1 MINKR
6 MMFQVL
12 LTLFLLVCFAFLSG
26 TPTARAAEPKEIIIG
41 SSICKTGPLA
51 QFGVYQEWGY
61 TTAVNDL
68 NKAGGVYLSKY
79 GKKLPVKLIL
89 YDDESRPEKV
99 TENTERLVLR
109 DGVNGLLSP
118 ASPPMVIPAATIAER
133 EGVPMAAALCPIRA
147 FLGARDQW
155 TWVWDMFFDEL
166 DMSRQ
171 QMLTMNT
178 VKSNRKVA
186 LFTDNEQDGI
196 VQGNLWKKYAPEL
209 GYEIV
214 YHASFPVGTTEY
226 GDLIRRAQEGK
237 ADIVIAQMIPPDS
250 IALWRQMRSLG
261 YKPKAAF
268 FEKGGETMEWW
279 KANGEAAQGTMVAGY
294 WHPSLGYPGAK
305 ELRARF
311 EKDRG
316 ETYSQHIAD
325 TYVICQILL
334 DAMERAGNLDPKA
347 INAEMG
353 KTDKTYLVGPVKYTE
368 GKGAHAAGLKAFM
381 LQWQNGDTQI
391 VFPKKWATA
400 KMIYPLP

>member
-1 MINKR
+1 MKNKLR
-6 MMFQVL
+6 TTQL
-12 LTLFLLVCFAFLSG
+12 ILAVCFLSILALVYG
-26 TPTARAAEPKEIIIG
+26 TATDCMAAPKEIRIG
-41 SSICKTGPLA
+41 TSICKTGPLGP
-51 QFGVYQEWGY
+51 FGLYQEWGY
-61 TTAVNDL
+61 NAAVKDI

-89 YDDESRPEKV
+89 YDDQTMPDKCSQ
-99 TENTERLVLR
+99 NTERLILKDKVH
-109 DGVNGLLSP
+109 GLLSP
-118 ASPPMVIPAATIAER
+118 ASPPMVIPAATIADR
-133 EGVPMAAALCPIRA
+133 EGVPMSAALCPIRA
-147 FLGARDQW
+147 FLGARDEW

-196 VQGNLWKKYAPEL
+196 IQGKLWNKYAPEL
-209 GYEIV
+209 GYKIV

-250 IALWRQMRSLG
+250 IALWRQMQALG

-279 KANGEAAQGTMVAGY
+279 KANGQAAQGTMVAGY
-294 WHPSLGYPGAK
+294 WHPRLGYPGAK

-311 EKDRG
+311 EKETG
-316 ETYSQHIAD
+316 ETYSQHISD
-325 TYVICQILL
+325 TYVACQILL
-334 DAMERAGNLDPKA
+334 DAMERAGSLDPKA
-347 INAEMG
+347 INIEMS
-353 KTDKTYLVGPVKYTE
+353 KTNKTYLIGPVKYTE
-368 GKGAHAAGLKAFM
+368 GKGAHAARVKAFM

-391 VFPKKWATA
+391 VYPPKWATA